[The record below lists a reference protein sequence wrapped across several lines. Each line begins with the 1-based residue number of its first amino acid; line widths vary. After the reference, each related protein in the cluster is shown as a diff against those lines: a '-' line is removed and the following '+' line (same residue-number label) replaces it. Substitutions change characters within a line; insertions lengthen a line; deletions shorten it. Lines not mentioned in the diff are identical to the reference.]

1 MMISY
6 AVTVKDEL
14 DELKKLLA
22 IVIDNKRDE
31 DEIVVLSDTP
41 VQEDVVLLIKE
52 IQGCNRSLMLVL
64 EKHSLNGDFASHKN
78 YLNGLCVG
86 DWIFQIDADE
96 VPSEYLLEHLPGIL
110 ENDVDLIWV
119 PRVNTVE
126 GLTDEH
132 VQKWGWVVDRYNRVN
147 WPDWQGRIYRNDPE
161 IKWVN
166 KVHEKIV
173 GAKKFTKLPAAEY
186 WAIDHH
192 KTIKKQESQNKLYET
207 L

>member
-6 AVTVKDEL
+6 AVTVKDEY
-14 DELKKLLA
+14 DEIYRLMKVLFEY
-22 IVIDNKRDE
+22 KREE
-31 DEIVVLSDTP
+31 DEVVILYDLPLDDDMHEALWMWSTQSGDAKIFGRKF
-41 VQEDVVLLIKE
+41 D
-52 IQGCNRSLMLVL
+52 
-64 EKHSLNGDFASHKN
+64 GDFSEHKN
-78 YLNGLCVG
+78 YLNSKCTG

-96 VPSEYLLEHLPGIL
+96 NVSEYLLEHLPEIL